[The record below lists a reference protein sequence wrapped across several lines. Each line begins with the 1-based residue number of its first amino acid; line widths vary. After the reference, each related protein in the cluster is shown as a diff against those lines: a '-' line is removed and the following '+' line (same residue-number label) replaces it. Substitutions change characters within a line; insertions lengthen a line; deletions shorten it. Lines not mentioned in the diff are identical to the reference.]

1 MRDSSLIWPTLGS
14 KLGDQREK
22 KTSKP
27 RKLTATVHVFFRCYP
42 PSPISLLLT
51 FQEAQT
57 VAVCLSSRDAG
68 VVRERTGHTA
78 PFWLQAPQSQG
89 HHAGLT
95 GGRQEVRTWA
105 RKGLHL
111 APLLMVQKAE
121 QTLIRRILL
130 PLTGCR
136 NSHGHLDSAW
146 HFYAGWEWNPSPRRR
161 MGATSGGL
169 FPTGRGAVWGSGLR
183 RGGS

>member
-78 PFWLQAPQSQG
+78 LTPLG
-89 HHAGLT
+89 HHELVHVNNWGLGSCLEALSLWMESVNLT
-95 GGRQEVRTWA
+95 LTVWWTAWTVLGETSKSVSLNLSSWVGQILQ
-105 RKGLHL
+105 RK
-111 APLLMVQKAE
+111 
-121 QTLIRRILL
+121 ILQL
-130 PLTGCR
+130 SGKNVKPCF
-136 NSHGHLDSAW
+136 S
-146 HFYAGWEWNPSPRRR
+146 
-161 MGATSGGL
+161 TSGSL
-169 FPTGRGAVWGSGLR
+169 FGKRTGVLGI
-183 RGGS
+183 